1 MSSMSLLAR
10 ALLALGCLA
19 VVATV
24 HAADVAATAFPIAAG
39 SLSLEAPEGF
49 ERVQPKSGM
58 IEAEFAVP
66 SEGDQPA
73 GRMTVMGAGGS
84 IEANI
89 DRWCGQFIQPDG
101 GVTKDKMSRKSLKVA
116 GCSVTIVD
124 IPGTYL
130 DQPGGPFAGG
140 PTVKRPGYRMLAA
153 IVETPK
159 GADGQSSNGNYFLK
173 FYGPAATVERHAAG
187 FQKMIEGMVPAGR

>member
-1 MSSMSLLAR
+1 MSAEPLVSPVSADPNDS
-10 ALLALGCLA
+10 G
-19 VVATV
+19 VATSPPTEI
-24 HAADVAATAFPIAAG
+24 VAGNRICMAT
-39 SLSLEAPEGF
+39 
-49 ERVQPKSGM
+49 
-58 IEAEFAVP
+58 VP
-66 SEGDQPA
+66 A
-73 GRMTVMGAGGS
+73 LCVR
-84 IEANI
+84 
-89 DRWCGQFIQPDG
+89 
-101 GVTKDKMSRKSLKVA
+101 VA